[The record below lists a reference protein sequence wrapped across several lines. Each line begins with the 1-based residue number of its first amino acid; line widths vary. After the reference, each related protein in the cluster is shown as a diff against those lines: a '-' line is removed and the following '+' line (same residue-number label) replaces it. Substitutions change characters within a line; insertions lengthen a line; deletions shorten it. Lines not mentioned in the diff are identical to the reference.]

1 MLEDLV
7 GQKFKMSW
15 GEVVF
20 RHEEALFVL
29 ISKPVRKP
37 FDDVF
42 GRCPGAL
49 SLALCNFPYLR

>member
-1 MLEDLV
+1 MLGDLV

-20 RHEEALFVL
+20 RHEAALFVL

-42 GRCPGAL
+42 G
-49 SLALCNFPYLR
+49 